1 MSAQRIAQ
9 LEKEMDAL
17 ATKINDIQNDCAKK
31 NMPWDKYLKTVEPHT
46 KAYDKALNEYRMIVT
61 PEMESIPDYGDHMTM
76 ETFVNCCK
84 DGGFINYDGSGN
96 YATATEMSD
105 ISVSP
110 SDIMS
115 GVYRKDFTHVVWF
128 NR

>member
-1 MSAQRIAQ
+1 MTQSRIEV
-9 LEKEMDAL
+9 LETEMETL
-17 ATKINDIQNDCAKK
+17 SVKINEMQSDCAKQ
-31 NMPWDKYLKTVEPHT
+31 NLSWDEYLEASKSLRIAYN
-46 KAYDKALNEYRMIVT
+46 KAYDEYRLLQT
-61 PEMESIPDYGDHMTM
+61 PEMEPIPDYGDHMTM
-76 ETFVNCCK
+76 GKFVRYCK
-84 DGGFINYDGSGN
+84 DGGFIDYDGSGN

-128 NR
+128 NK